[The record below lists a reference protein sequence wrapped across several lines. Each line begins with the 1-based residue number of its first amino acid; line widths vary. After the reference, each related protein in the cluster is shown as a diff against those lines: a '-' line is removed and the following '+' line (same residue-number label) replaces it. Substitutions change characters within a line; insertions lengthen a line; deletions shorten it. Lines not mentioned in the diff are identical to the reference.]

1 MMFCILK
8 ANRELTK
15 TCPELPKNRESMY
28 FEKSP
33 ITESKTDLHIEKL
46 EPKLGPIF
54 QKNKEPTQNQ
64 PYNVFWQ
71 PEPAVPFTTQRLE
84 PPMRQLKMRLLN
96 PFCG

>member
-15 TCPELPKNRESMY
+15 TYLELPKNRESMY

-33 ITESKTDLHIEKL
+33 ITKSKTDLHIEKL

-64 PYNVFWQ
+64 PYNAFWQ
-71 PEPAVPFTTQRLE
+71 PKPTILSTTQWLE
-84 PPMRQLKMRLLN
+84 PPMHQLRMRPLN
-96 PFCG
+96 LFCG